1 MTRYEHAV
9 LHRLDAILDELKAA
23 REERAAMKE
32 AAKQAAK
39 DNLEEWNQWM
49 ENWKSTRDGRLKRF
63 NERFKDIFKTD

>member
-9 LHRLDAILDELKAA
+9 LYRLDAILDELKAA
-23 REERAAMKE
+23 REERAAIEE

-49 ENWKSTRDGRLKRF
+49 ENWKSTQIGRAHV
-63 NERFKDIFKTD
+63 

>member
-1 MTRYEHAV
+1 MTRYEHVV

-49 ENWKSTRDGRLKRF
+49 ENWKSTRDERLKRF
-63 NERFKDIFKTD
+63 NDRFKDIFKAD

>member
-1 MTRYEHAV
+1 
-9 LHRLDAILDELKAA
+9 
-23 REERAAMKE
+23 MKE

-49 ENWKSTRDGRLKRF
+49 ENWKSTRDERLKRF